1 MKGCGRNYL
10 CLDKIIEK
18 YPFLL
23 RSVRN
28 TLLVLFKVR
37 VMLTTGRAGKGLL
50 SQSLVPLVLGRYER
64 SCYGGLRFIPS
75 STAFN
80 GSG

>member
-1 MKGCGRNYL
+1 MKGFGRSYL

-18 YPFLL
+18 HPFLL

-37 VMLTTGRAGKGLL
+37 VMLTTGRAGEGLL

-64 SCYGGLRFIPS
+64 SCCFDWHFSFRSYFSKERP
-75 STAFN
+75 
-80 GSG
+80 